1 MHPLERIPYD
11 IWCIILELVC
21 ADGGT
26 AGCSLAR
33 TSRTFRALSA
43 PTRFHSLAL
52 TSVTQVKG
60 FLICLERIRRFD
72 GEHPPPPSSCR
83 LAPAATAADDCRSQ
97 EIGTHSAPLIHHIF
111 LSFIPPTCDAPQRA
125 FRKWT
130 DYARGERALVFQLAN
145 DHHAWVKGKALW
157 NRECVLHVSRLLQLA
172 APSLRSLVLLQ
183 CAEVRLP
190 LLALLP
196 HGLPVLRELTLLA
209 DDRALLRA
217 PGPGALV
224 AGQNDESDFEF
235 YGVPVWAGV
244 GGFAESTAQ
253 NIESSADPFVTP
265 NVRPPPLPS
274 PHTSTSFAPV
284 QSCTGGSERC
294 SGGRPSRPL

>member
-1 MHPLERIPYD
+1 MRGARRAVHLPLPSPTTSTTKAGSTAYMHPLERIPYD

-83 LAPAATAADDCRSQ
+83 LAPAATAAGDCRSQ

-125 FRKWT
+125 FRKCRGRRSKPSGSDSRSFPDIAGSRSYSVAGSYST
-130 DYARGERALVFQLAN
+130 TSSRGPGHVATAPVVIKSDCAR
-145 DHHAWVKGKALW
+145 KAISK
-157 NRECVLHVSRLLQLA
+157 RDRSSDAQR
-172 APSLRSLVLLQ
+172 SRSLV
-183 CAEVRLP
+183 
-190 LLALLP
+190 
-196 HGLPVLRELTLLA
+196 
-209 DDRALLRA
+209 
-217 PGPGALV
+217 
-224 AGQNDESDFEF
+224 
-235 YGVPVWAGV
+235 
-244 GGFAESTAQ
+244 TA
-253 NIESSADPFVTP
+253 ART
-265 NVRPPPLPS
+265 R
-274 PHTSTSFAPV
+274 
-284 QSCTGGSERC
+284 GGSRIFA
-294 SGGRPSRPL
+294 